1 MGQPMEI
8 NLTGPEGNVFNL
20 IGVGG
25 RLCKLLNINQDKF
38 VREMMSGDYDN
49 AVNTLKNITVTMLF
63 CINKK
68 VLYLQYGKVSETY

>member
-1 MGQPMEI
+1 MIKSIEEKMGQLMEI

-38 VREMMSGDYDN
+38 VREMMSGDYNN
-49 AVNTLKNITVTMLF
+49 AVNTFEKYFGDYVI
-63 CINKK
+63 
-68 VLYLQYGKVSETY
+68 LYK

>member
-1 MGQPMEI
+1 MIKSIEEKVGQPMEI

-49 AVNTLKNITVTMLF
+49 AVNTFEKYFGDYVI
-63 CINKK
+63 
-68 VLYLQYGKVSETY
+68 LYK

>member
-1 MGQPMEI
+1 MKEKMGQPMEI

-49 AVNTLKNITVTMLF
+49 AVNTFEKYFGDYVI
-63 CINKK
+63 
-68 VLYLQYGKVSETY
+68 LYK

>member
-1 MGQPMEI
+1 MIKSMKEKMGQPMEI

-49 AVNTLKNITVTMLF
+49 AVNTFEKYFGDYVI
-63 CINKK
+63 
-68 VLYLQYGKVSETY
+68 LYK

>member
-1 MGQPMEI
+1 MIKSIEEKMGQPMEI

-49 AVNTLKNITVTMLF
+49 AVNTFEKYFGDYVI
-63 CINKK
+63 
-68 VLYLQYGKVSETY
+68 LYK

>member
-1 MGQPMEI
+1 MIKSIEEKMGQPMEI

-25 RLCKLLNINQDKF
+25 GLCKLLNINQDKF

-49 AVNTLKNITVTMLF
+49 AVNTFEKYFGDYVI
-63 CINKK
+63 
-68 VLYLQYGKVSETY
+68 LYK